1 MTAMFTRRS
10 DNRSFVSGLARIT
23 ALLALA
29 FFFCLPTGADAQLDV
44 DTKVGLGLSTFWV
57 NGAGPTRENVSQ
69 LGAGFNG
76 QQPGIGARARF
87 AVGEN
92 KEHIAVVNMDY
103 YFLRG
108 RERIPFPSANLLVN
122 HERDIFAMALGYQ
135 YEFIDF
141 NRIARAYAGVEY
153 RASNLMNEN
162 YRFALVSTTDRDTL
176 TGGGSDGKGDVW
188 RMGPALRL
196 GIIGQFE
203 EEFYVDVSL
212 AYSGINMFGL
222 EESRGPL
229 FTHEDFTESA
239 KETLIGTILFS
250 ITVMYQL

>member
-1 MTAMFTRRS
+1 MTRLFTRRPEFRVS
-10 DNRSFVSGLARIT
+10 VSGLARTT

-29 FFFCLPTGADAQLDV
+29 FFFCLPAGADAQLDI

-57 NGAGPTRENVSQ
+57 NGAGPTREDVSQ
-69 LGAGFNG
+69 LGAGFDG
-76 QQPGIGARARF
+76 QQPGIGGRARF
-87 AVGEN
+87 ALGEN
-92 KEHIAVVNMDY
+92 HEHIAVVNMDY

-122 HERDIFAMALGYQ
+122 HERDIFAAALGYQ

-141 NRIARAYAGVEY
+141 NRIARAYAGVEF
-153 RASNLMNEN
+153 RASTLINED
-162 YRFALVSTTDRDTL
+162 YRFALVSATDRDTL
-176 TGGGSDGKGDVW
+176 TGGGSKGKGDVW

-196 GIIGQFE
+196 GVIGQFE
-203 EEFYVDVSL
+203 DEFYVDVSL

-229 FTHEDFTESA
+229 FTHEDFTAGA
-239 KETLIGTILFS
+239 KETVVGTILFS